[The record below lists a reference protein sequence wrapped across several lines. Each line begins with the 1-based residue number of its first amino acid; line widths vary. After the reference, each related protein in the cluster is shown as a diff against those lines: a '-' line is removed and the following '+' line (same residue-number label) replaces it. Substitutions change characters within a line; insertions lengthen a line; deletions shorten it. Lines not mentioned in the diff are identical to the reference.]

1 MSDSTSTAA
10 ASSDSTVSAATTDER
25 PVDQFVP
32 PASTMGTVRAAL
44 RLVGIIVWTLLSCI
58 TYVVPMDLLCDAE
71 RAGWLPW
78 SGVHAVRARAV
89 QFFFRVTQY
98 IVGLRIHATGE
109 DPKPPFLLVSN
120 HLGYLDVFVFMSHLA
135 CALVAKRE
143 VRSWPVVGYLVKI
156 GGTIFIDRNSR
167 RDVLRINDRLET
179 AMQRGQGVIVFPE
192 GTSTAGDQ
200 VLPFRASLLA
210 PIAAS
215 DRPVHYA
222 SLTYRTPG
230 EDAPAYQT
238 TAWWGDME
246 FAPHFWRML
255 ATPRIDAYVHFGRL
269 DGDTDDRKE
278 IAEHLTDEVRRHFEP
293 IPGAGDAVEV
303 AQPRYLRRS

>member
-1 MSDSTSTAA
+1 M
-10 ASSDSTVSAATTDER
+10 
-25 PVDQFVP
+25 P
-32 PASTMGTVRAAL
+32 PASALGTLRAAL
-44 RLVGIIVWTLLSCI
+44 RLLAIVVWTVSSCL
-58 TYVVPMDLLCDAE
+58 TYVVLMDLLCDAE
-71 RAGWLPW
+71 RKGWLPW
-78 SGVHAVRARAV
+78 PGVHAVRARTV
-89 QFFFRVTQY
+89 QIFFRVTQY
-98 IVGLRIHATGE
+98 IIGLRIHVNGPRPE
-109 DPKPPFLLVSN
+109 PPFLLVSN
-120 HLGYLDVFVFMSHLA
+120 HLGYLDVFVFMSDLA

-143 VRSWPVVGYLVKI
+143 VRSWPLVGYLVKI

-167 RDVLRINDRLET
+167 RDVLRINDRLEA
-179 AMQRGQGVIVFPE
+179 AMERGQGVIVFPE

-230 EDAPAYQT
+230 DDAPAYQT

-255 ATPRIDAYVHFGRL
+255 AIPRVDATVHYGRL
-269 DGDTDDRKE
+269 DGDADDRKV
-278 IAEHLTDEVRRHFEP
+278 IAERLTTAVRNHFTP
-293 IPGAGDAVEV
+293 IPGANEAVKQAE
-303 AQPRYLRRS
+303 PKYLRRV

>member
-1 MSDSTSTAA
+1 MTRPSSTTADSA
-10 ASSDSTVSAATTDER
+10 ASALTKPA
-25 PVDQFVP
+25 DQFVP
-32 PASTMGTVRAAL
+32 PASVIGNIRAAI
-44 RLVGIIVWTLLSCI
+44 RLVGIVLWTVSSCI
-58 TYVVPMDLLCDAE
+58 TYVVPFDLLCDAE
-71 RAGWLPW
+71 RKGWLPW
-78 SGVHAVRARAV
+78 PGVHAVRARV
-89 QFFFRVTQY
+89 VKFFFRVVQY
-98 IVGLRIHATGE
+98 IIGLRIHAEGDEPT
-109 DPKPPFLLVSN
+109 PPFLLVSN

-143 VRSWPVVGYLVKI
+143 VRSWPLVGYLVKI

-215 DRPVHYA
+215 DRPVYYA

-230 EDAPAYQT
+230 EEAPAYQT

-255 ATPRIDAYVHFGRL
+255 AVPRIDAHVHFGRI

-278 IAEHLTDEVRRHFEP
+278 IAERLTTVVRSHFEP
-293 IPGAGDAVEV
+293 IPGADQAVEI
-303 AQPRYLRRS
+303 AQPTYLRRA